1 MQYKIK
7 EKKNNQKKKKKN
19 FKKIKIKNSI
29 INKITKI
36 FY

>member
-1 MQYKIK
+1 MMQYKIK
-7 EKKNNQKKKKKN
+7 EKKNNQKKKN